1 MDERDLMLE
10 EIAKRRNELIDI
22 ITKKDG
28 DWDFS
33 KDWDEYQEYLK
44 EEQDELNFLSREK
57 RMIMPYTLQEIPN
70 YGDIMTLEYFIKNVK
85 IGGFIDYDGSGN
97 YLEFNKM
104 TNIDIYPS
112 DVEFDKVRRQF
123 DRIIWFNR

>member
-1 MDERDLMLE
+1 MDERDLILE
-10 EIAKRRNELIDI
+10 AIEKRKIELREIIAE
-22 ITKKDG
+22 KDKNF
-28 DWDFS
+28 DFS
-33 KDWDEYQEYLK
+33 KDWFEYKKYLK
-44 EEQDELNFLSREK
+44 EEEDELEFLSREK

-70 YGDIMTLEYFIKNVK
+70 YGDIMTLEEFIKCVK
-85 IGGFIDYDGSGN
+85 SGGFIDYDGSGN

-112 DVEFDKVRRQF
+112 DVEFNKIRTQF